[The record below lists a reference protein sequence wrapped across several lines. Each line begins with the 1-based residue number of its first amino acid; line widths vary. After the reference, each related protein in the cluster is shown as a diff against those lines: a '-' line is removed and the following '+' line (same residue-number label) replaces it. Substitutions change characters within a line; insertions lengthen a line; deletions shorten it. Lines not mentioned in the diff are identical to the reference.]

1 MTDTTAKCEAAGAR
15 NDRNAVVRLVQRIPK
30 KLRWI
35 VPAALGLAAPL
46 AWVAESAAEP
56 IAEAMR
62 CVGSGNIMALA
73 AAANAFTLMP

>member
-15 NDRNAVVRLVQRIPK
+15 NDRNALVHLVHRIPA

-46 AWVAESAAEP
+46 AWVAESVAEP
-56 IAEAMR
+56 VAEAMQ
-62 CVGSGNIMALA
+62 CVGNGNIMALA
-73 AAANAFTLMP
+73 AAANALTLMH